1 MTRDARGSSR
11 VTWAGGS
18 DPPARPDARCKIP
31 RPGIAQ
37 VIFIVIV
44 TVIVPILNLDA
55 GSWILD
61 ARSPTRSGRGCLW
74 A

>member
-1 MTRDARGSSR
+1 MDHHGLPGLGVLTRA
-11 VTWAGGS
+11 
-18 DPPARPDARCKIP
+18 PARMQDARCKIP
-31 RPGIAQ
+31 RLGIAQ

-61 ARSPTRSGRGCLW
+61 ARSPTRSGRGC
-74 A
+74 

>member
-1 MTRDARGSSR
+1 MDHHGLPGLGVLTR
-11 VTWAGGS
+11 
-18 DPPARPDARCKIP
+18 PPAWMQDERCKIP